1 MSRIV
6 FHRPARVH
14 PPQLPTDPVVLA
26 APPQPAGKDSN
37 ASWVML
43 LMPLL
48 SSISMAGYMIVA
60 GKKMLILLGIAF
72 VLLSVGV
79 TVGVRM
85 QLRGTQNKAKA
96 RARDRY
102 LEHLI
107 EVRRTARQVAA
118 DQRVVAAWQH
128 PSPHRLRAIAARR
141 RRVWERR
148 VTDADFLKV
157 RIGVGR
163 APLTTPIRLA
173 SRNDPMVEYDQRART
188 AAEQLIG
195 SMATVGR
202 QPAVIDLNR
211 AGVVSLLGPAPQ
223 ARALARAVIA
233 ELAVGHAPDDLA
245 IALVT
250 GGEDWAW
257 AKWLPHTH
265 EPESSGE
272 AGVVPLVAEDFE
284 GIADHLQARL
294 TAAREQ
300 QSARRGLVPDRGAA
314 DTRQRLVVLLDGY
327 DPRSAWARSP
337 IAAQLLDAAG
347 PATAITVLCV
357 VERESDEPTRADLR
371 VRVEADGAVAV
382 EGRRAD

>member
-1 MSRIV
+1 
-6 FHRPARVH
+6 
-14 PPQLPTDPVVLA
+14 
-26 APPQPAGKDSN
+26 
-37 ASWVML
+37 
-43 LMPLL
+43 
-48 SSISMAGYMIVA
+48 MIVA
-60 GKKMLILLGIAF
+60 GKKALIFVGIGF
-72 VLLSVGV
+72 VLVSLGV
-79 TVGVRM
+79 TMSVRM
-85 QLRGTQNKAKA
+85 SMRGKRRKVRI
-96 RARDRY
+96 RARDLY
-102 LEHLI
+102 VQHLS
-107 EVRRTARQVAA
+107 EVRRMARQVAE
-118 DQRVVAAWQH
+118 DQRVVAAWH
-128 PSPHRLRAIAARR
+128 YPSPYRLWALATDR

-148 VTDADFLKV
+148 PADPDFLSV
-157 RIGVGR
+157 CVGVGQ
-163 APLTTPIRLA
+163 APLATPIRLA
-173 SRNDPMVEYDQRART
+173 TRNDPTIEYDNRAK
-188 AAEQLIG
+188 AAADRLIETM
-195 SMATVGR
+195 STVGS
-202 QPAVIDLNR
+202 QPALVDLAQ
-211 AGVVSLLGPAPQ
+211 AGVVSVIGAADVARGTVRAMLCQVAVLQAP
-223 ARALARAVIA
+223 
-233 ELAVGHAPDDLA
+233 EDVGV
-245 IALVT
+245 LVAT